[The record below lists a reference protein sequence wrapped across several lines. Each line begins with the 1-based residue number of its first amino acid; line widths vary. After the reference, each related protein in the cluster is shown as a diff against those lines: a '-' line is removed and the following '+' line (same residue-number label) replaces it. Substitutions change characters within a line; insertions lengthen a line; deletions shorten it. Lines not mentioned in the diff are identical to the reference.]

1 MKGAEAQMK
10 FLRLTALLAA
20 AALALPACNRGGG
33 GAADPTLPPV
43 ETAAAVVTSAAS
55 TVAPT
60 AAAGGS
66 DPETAASTPSST
78 STAAAAPPGPAL
90 PPYEVRHRMI
100 EDSGETLVVLVEP
113 GSYSNVELENLVY
126 DIVEQ
131 HSPRGAVVVD
141 DSAAADLAVLDGR
154 TAEQQDSLDSRTL
167 LRIDNGVEVTFHGPY
182 ADFPGLTVGS

>member
-1 MKGAEAQMK
+1 MK

-20 AALALPACNRGGG
+20 ALALAACNRGGG

-43 ETAAAVVTSAAS
+43 ESAPAVPASAEVTVAAADSA
-55 TVAPT
+55 
-60 AAAGGS
+60 
-66 DPETAASTPSST
+66 PETAASSPSST
-78 STAAAAPPGPAL
+78 TSTVPAGPAV
-90 PPYEVRHRMI
+90 PDYEVQHRMI
-100 EDSGETLVVLVEP
+100 EDGNETLVVLLDP

-126 DIVEQ
+126 DIVEE

-141 DSAAADLAVLDGR
+141 DSAAADLAVLDER
-154 TAEQQDSLDSRTL
+154 TAEQQASLDSHTL

>member
-1 MKGAEAQMK
+1 MR

-20 AALALPACNRGGG
+20 AALAFPACNRGGG

-66 DPETAASTPSST
+66 APETAASSPSST
-78 STAAAAPPGPAL
+78 AAAPPGPAL
-90 PPYEVRHRMI
+90 PPYEVQHRMI
-100 EDSGETLVVLVEP
+100 EDGGETLVVLVEP

-126 DIVEQ
+126 DIVEE

-141 DSAAADLAVLDGR
+141 DTAAADLAVLDER
-154 TAEQQDSLDSRTL
+154 TAEQQDSLDSHTL

>member
-55 TVAPT
+55 TVAPA
-60 AAAGGS
+60 AAAGGF
-66 DPETAASTPSST
+66 DPQTAASTPSST
-78 STAAAAPPGPAL
+78 SAAAAPPGPAL

-141 DSAAADLAVLDGR
+141 DSAAADLAVLDER

>member
-1 MKGAEAQMK
+1 MK
-10 FLRLTALLAA
+10 FVRLTALLAA
-20 AALALPACNRGGG
+20 AALAFPACSRGGG

-43 ETAAAVVTSAAS
+43 ETGAAAVS
-55 TVAPT
+55 T
-60 AAAGGS
+60 AAAVTVAAAAAAGS
-66 DPETAASTPSST
+66 APETAASST
-78 STAAAAPPGPAL
+78 SSTAAVTPPGPAV

-100 EDSGETLVVLVEP
+100 EDGREALVVLVEP

-126 DIVEQ
+126 DIVEK

-141 DSAAADLAVLDGR
+141 DSAAADLAVLDER

>member
-1 MKGAEAQMK
+1 MKGAAAQMK

-55 TVAPT
+55 TVASTAPAGSAPE
-60 AAAGGS
+60 AAAS
-66 DPETAASTPSST
+66 SPSS
-78 STAAAAPPGPAL
+78 AAAAPPGPAV

-141 DSAAADLAVLDGR
+141 DSAAADLAILDER

>member
-1 MKGAEAQMK
+1 MKGAAAQMK

-55 TVAPT
+55 TVASTAPAGSAPE
-60 AAAGGS
+60 AAAS
-66 DPETAASTPSST
+66 SPSST
-78 STAAAAPPGPAL
+78 AAAPPGPAV

-126 DIVEQ
+126 DIVEK

-141 DSAAADLAVLDGR
+141 DSAAADLAILDER
-154 TAEQQDSLDSRTL
+154 TVEQQDSLDSRTL